1 MSRKKNMIV
10 YLMFLFL
17 ILLFVPGCWRK
28 RNSQQEHAFLP
39 IRQYVEAAKLK
50 ENNENQK
57 AIELLTNAVEKDKS
71 FSLGYS
77 LLGDIYQDMQYYSRS
92 ASSYENAIQINP
104 WSFHD
109 HFNLGKVYYAIG
121 RFTQAREA
129 YLKAIAVT
137 PDSFEANTGVARSCY
152 KIQDYKN
159 ALIYANKANEIEPAR
174 SNVQKLLGDIFKVQ
188 KNYDK
193 AVASY
198 KRSLEINENNP
209 ETIVALAV
217 TYLEQA
223 RNLEAKELLLRAVE
237 IKPDFNLAYQ
247 YLGYCYLQLRNIEK
261 SIESYKRAILIDGND
276 WRAHKG
282 LGSAYMLKGIMEKQ
296 QKMIDMAIEQW
307 RESLSINPEQ
317 PQHEQ
322 LKRAILKYTLMELR
336 RF

>member
-1 MSRKKNMIV
+1 V
-10 YLMFLFL
+10 
-17 ILLFVPGCWRK
+17 
-28 RNSQQEHAFLP
+28 
-39 IRQYVEAAKLK
+39 
-50 ENNENQK
+50 
-57 AIELLTNAVEKDKS
+57 
-71 FSLGYS
+71 
-77 LLGDIYQDMQYYSRS
+77 
-92 ASSYENAIQINP
+92 
-104 WSFHD
+104 
-109 HFNLGKVYYAIG
+109 
-121 RFTQAREA
+121 EA